1 MNFNSRVEK
10 IIFYNFPS
18 ILFSLIPFFLIT
30 GPFLSDLSVS
40 LISLLF
46 FIYCIKEKSF
56 SYFNNRYFYLFFI
69 FWIYLIINSLINNF
83 SIHNLGTSIVYI
95 RYGIFVIAIV
105 ALLNNDD
112 KFCEIMLRPRK
123 IGWSDKKYD
132 KRYSYF
138 NN

>member
-1 MNFNSRVEK
+1 M
-10 IIFYNFPS
+10 
-18 ILFSLIPFFLIT
+18 IT

-46 FIYCIKEKSF
+46 FIYCIKEKNF
-56 SYFNNRYFYLFFI
+56 SYFNNKYFYFFL

-83 SIHNLGTSIVYI
+83 SIGNFGTSIVYI

-112 KFCEIMLRPRK
+112 KLL
-123 IGWSDKKYD
+123 KYFFIV
-132 KRYSYF
+132 YLFVSLF
-138 NN
+138 